1 MKSFDVQNFLILKY
15 DQLSNLFLM
24 IYVPIF

>member
-1 MKSFDVQNFLILKY
+1 MKSFDVQKFLILKY